1 MADIRVTY
9 KRRTSYNTAS
19 NKIRKIRTP
28 GGRLTAQYVGKRTKG
43 VQLSGP
49 TNARVTG
56 IKRYTNAKARTM
68 SPKARKICRPY
79 GCVLSP

>member
-1 MADIRVTY
+1 MSNIRVTY
-9 KRRTSYNTAS
+9 RRRTSYNTPS

-56 IKRYTNAKARTM
+56 IKKVTNSKNRTLT
-68 SPKARKICRPY
+68 K
-79 GCVLSP
+79 L